1 MMLNGIT
8 RGRVIQIWIAAVIVA
23 VAIGLA
29 FGVEVTLSTGVLLL
43 ASVLVPPA
51 IILFMWR
58 ETPPTVA
65 EVIHTADP
73 RS

>member
-1 MMLNGIT
+1 MLNGIT
-8 RGRVIQIWIAAVIVA
+8 RARVIQIWIAAVVVA

-29 FGVEVTLSTGVLLL
+29 FGVEVTLSTAVLLL
-43 ASVLVPPA
+43 ASALVPPA
-51 IILFMWR
+51 IILFLWR